1 MLRKSLAKPK
11 GSEWENQNNEI
22 SLNCCVCLFV
32 PFEKEKNKMNNY
44 KYILM
49 VKNNAF
55 RGEEMSVSIQTNSSI
70 ILKRH
75 INQVLNY
82 GNLDFKVLVNTEIDE
97 NENEIEL

>member
-1 MLRKSLAKPK
+1 MKDKK
-11 GSEWENQNNEI
+11 TM
-22 SLNCCVCLFV
+22 
-32 PFEKEKNKMNNY
+32 KNY

-49 VKNNAF
+49 VRNNAF
-55 RGEEMSVSIQTNSSI
+55 RGEEMGVSIQTNSSI

>member
-1 MLRKSLAKPK
+1 
-11 GSEWENQNNEI
+11 
-22 SLNCCVCLFV
+22 
-32 PFEKEKNKMNNY
+32 MNNY

-55 RGEEMSVSIQTNSSI
+55 RNEEMSVSIQTNSSI

-82 GNLDFKVLVNTEIDE
+82 GNLDFKVLVNTEIEE